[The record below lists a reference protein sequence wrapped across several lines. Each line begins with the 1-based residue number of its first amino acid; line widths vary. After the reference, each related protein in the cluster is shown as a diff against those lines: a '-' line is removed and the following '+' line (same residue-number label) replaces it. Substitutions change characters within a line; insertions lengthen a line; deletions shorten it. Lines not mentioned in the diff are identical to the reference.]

1 MGVFFVDLDGFKAVN
16 DNYGHAVGDDL
27 LRQVANRINSRV
39 RETDFVGR
47 LGGDEFVVI
56 SIGNFNDRQSAV
68 MVQRLTKA
76 FDSAFQ
82 LSDVSVSVG
91 ASIGFAKSSGASDD
105 TDLILDRAD
114 IDMYRCK
121 LQRKG
126 SAKHSE
132 ARLDLREDIQR
143 NQFP

>member
-1 MGVFFVDLDGFKAVN
+1 MNFKSVN
-16 DNYGHAVGDDL
+16 DSYGHAVGDDL
-27 LRQVANRINSRV
+27 LRQVANRLKSRV

-56 SIGNFNDRQSAV
+56 SIGNFYDQQSAE
-68 MVQRLTKA
+68 MVQRLSKA

-91 ASIGFAKSSGASDD
+91 ASIGFAKSSGAQED

-121 LQRKG
+121 LERKG
-126 SAKHSE
+126 KSKHSE
-132 ARLDLREDIQR
+132 VRLNLSEGPQK
-143 NQFP
+143 N